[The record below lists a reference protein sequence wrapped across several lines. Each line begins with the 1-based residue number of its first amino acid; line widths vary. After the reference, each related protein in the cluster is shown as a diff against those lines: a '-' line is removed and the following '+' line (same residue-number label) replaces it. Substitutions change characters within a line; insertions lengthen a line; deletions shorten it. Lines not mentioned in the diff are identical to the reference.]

1 MKRRMESTSR
11 ARAWRSRTITF
22 TRYVDDRK
30 GSHDMKT
37 FALALL
43 AGAGVLATST
53 AFAASPVVPAEQLG
67 AANAATQ
74 VRMVCDEDGRCYRT
88 RGQRRV
94 VVQEGYS
101 DGYAYAPRERYERRG
116 YYDQGPSVGVG
127 IGPGVGV
134 GIGFG
139 GGRERW

>member
-1 MKRRMESTSR
+1 
-11 ARAWRSRTITF
+11 
-22 TRYVDDRK
+22 
-30 GSHDMKT
+30 MKT
-37 FALALL
+37 FALVLL

-53 AFAASPVVPAEQLG
+53 AFAASPVVPAEQISPSDT
-67 AANAATQ
+67 ATQ

-94 VVQEGYS
+94 VVQDGDE
-101 DGYAYAPRERYERRG
+101 DGYAYAPRERYIERRG
-116 YYDQGPSVGVG
+116 YDERGPSVGVG
-127 IGPGVGV
+127 VGPVGV